1 MSTLEWMGTPS
12 STPPCERV
20 LIVEDDPDTLY
31 ALAELFHLSG
41 VGVTHAA
48 RTLSEAEQA
57 LASGFRPS
65 VVLLDLNLEGE
76 RGEALLETIRGNPVY
91 QDVRVVAF
99 SGDRVGLLRLREVVD
114 AALLKPAE
122 PAKVLE
128 TLYEV
133 CNP

>member
-1 MSTLEWMGTPS
+1 MGARS

-31 ALAELFHLSG
+31 ALAELLHLSG

-48 RTLSEAEQA
+48 RTLPEAEQA

-76 RGEALLETIRGNPVY
+76 PGEALVETIRRNPVY
-91 QDVRVVAF
+91 QDTRVVAF
-99 SGDRVGLLRLREVVD
+99 SGDRIGLLRLGEVVD